1 MDARTGLPP
10 SSPATASPPPTSAAS
25 VAANGQVGASRHVC
39 RVCAKNFCSG
49 SALEIHMR
57 THTGD
62 RPFKCN
68 MCGKAFTTKGNLK
81 VGSSNQLTH

>member
-1 MDARTGLPP
+1 MLP
-10 SSPATASPPPTSAAS
+10 
-25 VAANGQVGASRHVC
+25 VSRHVC

-62 RPFKCN
+62 RPFKCS

-81 VGSSNQLTH
+81 VGDERGKARDSITH